1 MTVAIVSLAARGNG
15 DEIAVLFE
23 MRRGEDCQRE
33 RLLISSSDLADLG
46 LRVGECSSACFDA
59 VLAVSERYAARKRAL
74 AMLGYGRCSARR
86 LAQKLSAKGVDRAVA
101 RETVERLSAEG
112 YLDGGEDALR
122 EAQRDA
128 AKLWGE
134 KRIAADLRA
143 KGYEDE
149 AVRWALSE
157 LEESGVDYVSS
168 CVRRMERMSG
178 EIFSDDP
185 NERQKCV
192 AALTRAGFSLSE
204 IREAAQRLSD
214 GE

>member
-1 MTVAIVSLAARGNG
+1 MTVVIVSLSARGSG

-46 LRVGECSSACFDA
+46 LRVGACSSACFDA
-59 VLAVSERYAARKRAL
+59 VLAVSERYSARKRAL
-74 AMLGYGRCSARR
+74 AILGYGRCSARR

-101 RETVERLSAEG
+101 RETVERLVSEG

-122 EAQRDA
+122 EAQRDV

-157 LEESGVDYVSS
+157 LEEDGVDYVSS
-168 CVRRMERMSG
+168 CAKRMERMEG
-178 EIFSDDP
+178 VFSDDP
-185 NERQKCV
+185 RERQKCV

-204 IREAAQRLSD
+204 IREASRRLSD